1 MILRGLK
8 SRGVCA
14 IIISVLIQ
22 ILKSKIHMATVTAT
36 LLNYEGSIA
45 IDAALLKA
53 AGLTPGEKV
62 HVLNFNNGNRFETY
76 TIIGEKGEISL
87 RGPAARLGKKG
98 DRVIILSYGLEEQ
111 KKAEKFR
118 PKIIHVNGRNERK

>member
-1 MILRGLK
+1 MRLWR
-8 SRGVCA
+8 VE
-14 IIISVLIQ
+14 ISPALSYNFSVFIQ
-22 ILKSKIHMATVTAT
+22 ILKSKIHMATITAT

-45 IDAALLKA
+45 IDSALLDA
-53 AGLTPGEKV
+53 AGFAVGEKV

-76 TIIGEKGEISL
+76 TITGEKGEISL

-111 KKAEKFR
+111 KKAGKVR